1 MKLKELKLELFRND
15 LNYSQVA
22 KLMGISYSALS
33 NKMVA
38 RSEFTAKE
46 IFKIKKILNLSDE
59 RFMEIF
65 KEE

>member
-15 LNYSQVA
+15 LNYAQLA
-22 KLMGISYSALS
+22 KLIGISYSALS

-38 RSEFTAKE
+38 RTDFTAKE
-46 IFKIKKILNLSDE
+46 IFKIKKALGLSDE